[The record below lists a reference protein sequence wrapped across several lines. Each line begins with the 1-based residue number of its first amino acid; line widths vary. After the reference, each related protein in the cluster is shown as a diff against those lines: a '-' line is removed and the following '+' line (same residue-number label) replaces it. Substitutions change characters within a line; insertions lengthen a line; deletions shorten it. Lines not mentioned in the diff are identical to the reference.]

1 MTAILEK
8 SSDARPAPVSLR
20 DLADHLDVPPGFRVE
35 VLEGAIVMSPTPSRK
50 HAGVLSRLTVQLVE
64 QLPHDRSMA
73 QVCSVEAPD
82 GEDYAIPDL
91 MIIPDVLMDDDGWL
105 VSPDD
110 VDCVVEVV
118 SPGNA
123 ANDTKVKPSLYARW
137 RIPLYLIIDPRNA
150 TTRLYWDPK
159 DGEYQARHDSGFGTD
174 VVLPEPLKDVRIDTS
189 VFPRYGR

>member
-1 MTAILEK
+1 M
-8 SSDARPAPVSLR
+8 
-20 DLADHLDVPPGFRVE
+20 
-35 VLEGAIVMSPTPSRK
+35 
-50 HAGVLSRLTVQLVE
+50 E
-64 QLPHDRSMA
+64 QLPHDRSTA

-91 MIIPDVLMDDDGWL
+91 MVLPDVLMDDDGWL

-159 DGEYQARHDSGFGTD
+159 GGEYQARHDAGFGTD

-189 VFPRYGR
+189 VFPRYGG